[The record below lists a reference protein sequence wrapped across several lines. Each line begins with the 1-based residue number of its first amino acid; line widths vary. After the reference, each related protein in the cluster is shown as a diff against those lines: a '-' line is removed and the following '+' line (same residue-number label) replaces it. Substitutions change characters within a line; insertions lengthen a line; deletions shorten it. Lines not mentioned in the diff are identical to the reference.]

1 MRITKDYG
9 LTASKLEH
17 DLLARLNKVYKPVKK
32 TQEESA
38 SGKAWKKVQSCVAW
52 PKFRRTKMK
61 IEIDKEDFVKL
72 AVYASWAYLPDEED
86 KCEMTL
92 EKIMDSLDKED
103 AAKITIDILAL
114 RTKIALLSGVNVEEV
129 VKTLMETMKEI
140 DE

>member
-1 MRITKDYG
+1 
-9 LTASKLEH
+9 
-17 DLLARLNKVYKPVKK
+17 
-32 TQEESA
+32 
-38 SGKAWKKVQSCVAW
+38 VAW
-52 PKFRRTKMK
+52 PEFRRTKMK

-92 EKIMDSLDKED
+92 RKIMDSLDKED

-129 VKTLMETMKEI
+129 VKTLMECVMEEDDEELDLDENDGDVLKRIMKED

>member
-1 MRITKDYG
+1 MRITRDYG
-9 LTASKLEH
+9 LTSSKLEH
-17 DLLARLNKVYKPVKK
+17 DLLASIDKIMQADARKRR
-32 TQEESA
+32 
-38 SGKAWKKVQSCVAW
+38 KKVQSCVAW

-92 EKIMDSLDKED
+92 RRIMDSLDKED

-140 DE
+140 DK

>member
-1 MRITKDYG
+1 
-9 LTASKLEH
+9 
-17 DLLARLNKVYKPVKK
+17 
-32 TQEESA
+32 
-38 SGKAWKKVQSCVAW
+38 
-52 PKFRRTKMK
+52 MK

-92 EKIMDSLDKED
+92 GKIMDSLDKED

-129 VKTLMETMKEI
+129 VKTLMEVMMGEDDEELDLDENDGDVLKRIMKED

>member
-1 MRITKDYG
+1 
-9 LTASKLEH
+9 
-17 DLLARLNKVYKPVKK
+17 
-32 TQEESA
+32 
-38 SGKAWKKVQSCVAW
+38 
-52 PKFRRTKMK
+52 MK
-61 IEIDKEDFVKL
+61 IEIDEKDFVKL

-86 KCEMTL
+86 KCEMIL
-92 EKIMDSLDKED
+92 RKIMDSLDKED

>member
-9 LTASKLEH
+9 LISSKLEH
-17 DLLARLNKVYKPVKK
+17 DLLASIDKIMQADARKRR
-32 TQEESA
+32 
-38 SGKAWKKVQSCVAW
+38 KKVQSCVAW

-92 EKIMDSLDKED
+92 RRIMDSLDKED

-140 DE
+140 DK

>member
-1 MRITKDYG
+1 
-9 LTASKLEH
+9 
-17 DLLARLNKVYKPVKK
+17 
-32 TQEESA
+32 
-38 SGKAWKKVQSCVAW
+38 
-52 PKFRRTKMK
+52 MK

-86 KCEMTL
+86 KCEMIL
-92 EKIMDSLDKED
+92 RKIMDSLDKED

-114 RTKIALLSGVNVEEV
+114 RTKIALLSGANVEEV

>member
-1 MRITKDYG
+1 
-9 LTASKLEH
+9 
-17 DLLARLNKVYKPVKK
+17 
-32 TQEESA
+32 
-38 SGKAWKKVQSCVAW
+38 
-52 PKFRRTKMK
+52 MK

-72 AVYASWAYLPDEED
+72 AVYASWAYLPAEED

-92 EKIMDSLDKED
+92 RKIMDSLDKED

>member
-1 MRITKDYG
+1 
-9 LTASKLEH
+9 
-17 DLLARLNKVYKPVKK
+17 
-32 TQEESA
+32 
-38 SGKAWKKVQSCVAW
+38 
-52 PKFRRTKMK
+52 MK

-92 EKIMDSLDKED
+92 RKIMDSLDKED

-129 VKTLMETMKEI
+129 VKTLMECVMEEDDEELDLDENDGDVLKRIMKED

>member
-1 MRITKDYG
+1 MRITRDYG
-9 LTASKLEH
+9 LTSSKLEH
-17 DLLARLNKVYKPVKK
+17 DLLASIDKSMRADAIKRR
-32 TQEESA
+32 
-38 SGKAWKKVQSCVAW
+38 KKVQSCVAW

-92 EKIMDSLDKED
+92 GKIMDSLDKED